1 MSKLS
6 LRQLNFMNSASAP
19 QPLRIVKTSAE
30 HAPARICLWFSK
42 RESDGGFELT
52 RSLFIYTPLNYSI
65 QAVRGRYSGA
75 YPGAATFQWTSAVQ
89 ALSVAVLRAAAWRN
103 REKGVAPLLSGKKGT
118 LASSLDD
125 ALYKQTGWL
134 CDVFGADVKGQSL
147 ANRLFKRTNPGK
159 KQPGP
164 VSFSLN
170 GNVLPA
176 HAITILIDETEV
188 RESGRL
194 EWLADLIEEEWHN
207 HKAAKRAKESAGE
220 DADAGHPVFPRQDLK
235 SIIFISPAMES
246 KPFYADVLERL
257 IIGAGK
263 IRTSTYVTIPK
274 LPSRS
279 FDSVELWSIFDQIAK
294 GHVNADG
301 VIIIPVDP
309 DHHHHQLLD
318 FYSKGRTPIV
328 LFDVDMKR
336 SDLKD
341 TRLPPFVGGDERKG
355 GRLAAQL
362 FIDYF
367 EEQQVKKPSM
377 LILKGS
383 STTWESNRCESFR
396 EELRMHFPEVKINE
410 TEDLHYD
417 RQKAREAALKAFR
430 RAGGKGNVALD
441 GVFAC
446 NDDMALGV
454 RSAIIHAGRE
464 GLKFRDHMKIVGY
477 DGVKEMRDY
486 IDNHDRWILGTIDVR
501 LEEQMNLCLR
511 MMQRM
516 IEENQWDLQSELV
529 EPAAY
534 RA

>member
-1 MSKLS
+1 MTTS
-6 LRQLNFMNSASAP
+6 SAP
-19 QPLRIVKTSAE
+19 QPLRIVKSSGE
-30 HAPARICLWFSK
+30 NAPARICLWFNK

-52 RSLFIYTPLNYSI
+52 RSLFLYTPLNYSI

-89 ALSVAVLRAAAWRN
+89 ALSVALLRGAAWRN
-103 REKGVAPLLSGKKGT
+103 REKEVEPLLSGKKGT

-134 CDVFGADVKGQSL
+134 CDVFGADFKGQSL
-147 ANRLFKRTNPGK
+147 ANKLFKRTNPGK

-164 VSFSLN
+164 VAFSLN

-176 HAITILIDETEV
+176 HAITILIDDVEV

-194 EWLADLIEEEWHN
+194 EWLADLIEDEWRN
-207 HKAAKRAKESAGE
+207 QKAARRGKESGKEETEAQGT
-220 DADAGHPVFPRQDLK
+220 PVSPRQDFK

-263 IRTSTYVTIPK
+263 IRTSTYLTIPK

-279 FDSVELWSIFDQIAK
+279 FDSVELWSIFDQVAK
-294 GHVNADG
+294 GQVQADG
-301 VIIIPVDP
+301 VILIPVEP
-309 DHHHHQLLD
+309 DHHRSQLLD
-318 FYSKGRTPIV
+318 FYSKGRIPVV
-328 LFDVDMKR
+328 LFDVDLHR
-336 SDLKD
+336 DDLKG
-341 TRLPPFVGGDERKG
+341 TKVPPFVGGDERKG
-355 GRLAAQL
+355 GQLAAQL
-362 FIDYF
+362 FIDFF
-367 EEQQVKKPSM
+367 EERQVRNPSV
-377 LILKGS
+377 LVLKGS
-383 STTWESNRCESFR
+383 STTWESNRSESFCGKLR
-396 EELRMHFPEVKINE
+396 ESFPEAKIHE
-410 TEDLHYD
+410 SEDLQYD
-417 RQKAREAALKAFR
+417 RQKAREAALKVFR
-430 RAGGKGNVALD
+430 RTGGKGKVELD

-464 GLKFRDHMKIVGY
+464 GLTFRDHMKIVGY

-486 IDNHDRWILGTIDVR
+486 IDNQDRWILGTVDVR

-511 MMQRM
+511 MVRRM
-516 IEENQWDLQSELV
+516 IEENKWDLDSELV
-529 EPAAY
+529 EPLTY